1 MITRQVAVAL
11 LSMSMLVALIL
22 LGPLLLYA
30 THNWRRSVM
39 TVLNP
44 VTTAEVTPGMPL
56 PRNPSG
62 PVAGPLQPLLFAGP
76 RLPRQLVL
84 DCRWQVSHTGGWC
97 GTPDRRSRMRI
108 GAVAARGGMHAAM
121 DQEGQD
127 AVGTAWD
134 PATGRVLT
142 VVADGLGSLPDSGVV
157 AVNAVQ
163 AALYLWTKRTGE
175 EPLHELGDLLFRRV
189 AQGLEA
195 SFGAEVAQRGGT
207 TLVAAELVPDEWGA
221 TVTVQGV
228 GDSEAWL
235 LSGDDWAPVHHE
247 RPAELDG
254 NDNATRDLPGDPRP
268 RTWTGRVPRG
278 GLLLLATDG
287 FTGRMERGRFIER
300 LRRPLA
306 SADLAQVVTDP
317 EDTYSD
323 DSGVV
328 AVWVD

>member
-1 MITRQVAVAL
+1 MITRQIAVAL
-11 LSMSMLVALIL
+11 FSMSALVALIL
-22 LGPLLLYA
+22 LGPLVYYA
-30 THNWRRSVM
+30 THHWRRSEM
-39 TVLNP
+39 AVLNP
-44 VTTAEVTPGMPL
+44 VTVAEVTRGMPL
-56 PRNPSG
+56 PRNPPG
-62 PVAGPLQPLLFAGP
+62 PAAGSAPTTLDCP

-84 DCRWQVSHTGGWC
+84 DCRWHVSHTGGWC
-97 GTPDRRSRMRI
+97 GPPDRRSRMLV

-127 AVGTAWD
+127 AVGAAWD
-134 PATGRVLT
+134 PATGRLLT

-163 AALYLWTKRTGE
+163 AALYLWAKRTGE

-195 SFGAEVAQRGGT
+195 SFGAGVAQRGGT
-207 TLVAAELVPDEWGA
+207 TLVAAELVPDEGGA

-235 LSGDDWAPVHHE
+235 LAGDEWEPVHHE
-247 RPAELDG
+247 RPAGFDG

-268 RTWTGRVPRG
+268 RTWTGRVPHG

-287 FTGRMERGRFIER
+287 FAGRMASGRSNEWM
-300 LRRPLA
+300 RRPLTP
-306 SADLAQVVTDP
+306 ADLAREIIDVK
-317 EDTYSD
+317 DTYSD